1 MACMSRVFLIKAA
14 SAISEIAESAKS
26 KMGMGNSKQYNPS
39 KADVNK
45 NGETEAWEKA
55 IAMKRGFKGTPKSKA
70 DCPCGES
77 NCDCSEEGTKKEA
90 GAVSETIKT
99 VGKKVGGM
107 FSKGKEKGT
116 AVKNTMQNTLNIM
129 KPQTDREVM
138 LMYGLGGGAVGGTLD
153 NIVKDR
159 KYKKETASKEQEYNK
174 NIDTAKQEANKK
186 VQEAEGKAKKM
197 KERGLLDRVMN
208 KDV

>member
-1 MACMSRVFLIKAA
+1 MSRVFLIKAA

-26 KMGMGNSKQYNPS
+26 KMGMGDSKQYDPR

-55 IAMKRGFKGTPKSKA
+55 IAMKRGFKGAPKSKA
-70 DCPCGES
+70 ECPCGES

-107 FSKGKEKGT
+107 FSKGKEKGS
-116 AVKNTMQNTLNIM
+116 
-129 KPQTDREVM
+129 EVGNKVGDFVNDNYKG
-138 LMYGLGGGAVGGTLD
+138 LMVGGGTVGTVAGYD
-153 NIVKDR
+153 
-159 KYKKETASKEQEYNK
+159 KYKTNKE
-174 NIDTAKQEANKK
+174 NKK
-186 VQEAEGKAKKM
+186 NVNNLFNAARKRIMTEKGKTRQAEGKVEKM
-197 KERGLLDRVMN
+197 KNRGIIDRVMN

>member
-1 MACMSRVFLIKAA
+1 MSKVFLIKAA

-26 KMGMGNSKQYNPS
+26 KMGMGTSKQYDPR

-55 IAMKRGFKGTPKSKA
+55 IAMKRGFKGAPKAKA
-70 DCPCGES
+70 DCPCGEP

-90 GAVSETIKT
+90 GVVSEAIET

-107 FSKGKEKGT
+107 FSKGKEKGE
-116 AVKNTMQNTLNIM
+116 AAKATMRNVIDRI
-129 KPQTDREVM
+129 KPQTDREAV
-138 LMYGLGGGAVGGTLD
+138 LQGALAGSGAGAMGAD
-153 NIVKDR
+153 FMRNR
-159 KYKKETASKEQEYNK
+159 KHKNEMSNKEQEYNK
-174 NIDTAKQEANKK
+174 NIEKTKQQANKT